1 MVKYKPLL
9 VQPMILEVSG
19 IKVIIAPAEKETNN
33 MIQNTGIILGSNTS
47 FHPILNRDK
56 LSRDFIV
63 GGKVSFIRLKI
74 RRGAK
79 AKTEE
84 M

>member
-33 MIQNTGIILGSNTS
+33 MIQNTGIILGSKTS
-47 FHPILNRDK
+47 FHPIRKRDNFQ
-56 LSRDFIV
+56 RDFIV
-63 GGKVSFIRLKI
+63 GGNVSFIRLKI
-74 RRGAK
+74 RMEAK